1 MKIEVLKSFE
11 KDIEKVRNRALSIKV
26 LATIKSIETCQN
38 LPEIPHL
45 KKMVGYERYYRIK
58 LGEYR
63 IGLKI
68 EKDSVIL
75 IRLMDRKNI
84 YKYFP

>member
-75 IRLMDRKNI
+75 IRLMDRKDI